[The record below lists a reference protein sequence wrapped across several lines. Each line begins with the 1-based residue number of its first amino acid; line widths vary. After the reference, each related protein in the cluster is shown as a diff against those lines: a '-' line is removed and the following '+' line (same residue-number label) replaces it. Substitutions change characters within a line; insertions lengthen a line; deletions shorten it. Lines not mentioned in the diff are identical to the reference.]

1 MQTLLLVRHAE
12 PELTGVLLGRLD
24 PPLSEAGVRE
34 AQSHLAGLEVRMVY
48 SSPLRRAL
56 ETAQM
61 IDCGA
66 PLQVLEELA
75 EIDLGDWDGLRW
87 REIERRD
94 PDLARRKLD
103 DWFGVSPPGGEP
115 WPAFAKRVARALERI
130 RLGPFPAAVVAHI
143 AVNAQLAHLVAGL
156 DPAAFTQE
164 YCQTQTYD
172 LDEST
177 PYPGSNQS
185 TDGPA
190 DRR

>member
-1 MQTLLLVRHAE
+1 MQNLLLVRHAE

-34 AQSHLAGLEVRMVY
+34 AHAQLAGLEVRIVY

-75 EIDLGDWDGLRW
+75 EIGLGEWDGLRW
-87 REIERRD
+87 RDIERRD

-103 DWFGVSPPGGEP
+103 DWFRVSPPGGEP
-115 WPAFAKRVARALERI
+115 WPAFARRAARALDRI
-130 RLGPFPAAVVAHI
+130 RAGPFPAAVVAHL
-143 AVNAQLAHLVAGL
+143 AVNALLAHLVTGL
-156 DPAAFTQE
+156 DPATFKQE

-177 PYPGSNQS
+177 PYTGANPSAL
-185 TDGPA
+185 GPA